1 MKKPKFT
8 GKSFDMKYKKYVI
21 RKLEKN
27 VVDDLD
33 INFVFSTGLDLKEG
47 LIDPDKAK
55 SILANGK
62 SNYKDDFYRRYET
75 YC

>member
-1 MKKPKFT
+1 
-8 GKSFDMKYKKYVI
+8 MKYKKYVI
-21 RKLEKN
+21 KKLEKN

-62 SNYKDDFYRRYET
+62 CCQNYYFRRYEISSGSYT
-75 YC
+75 NS